1 MEDPGREEDSGKI
14 TAALAKEISDYA
26 RGVGPSKQMI
36 RTASDVA
43 ILHEAG
49 LLIHPYTFRGTT
61 TAASRRPLD
70 EVQENGSSLR
80 ENIMAD
86 IRRFVGFGI
95 DGGFT
100 DYPDLWK
107 QAVKNR
113 N

>member
-1 MEDPGREEDSGKI
+1 
-14 TAALAKEISDYA
+14 
-26 RGVGPSKQMI
+26 MI
-36 RTASDVA
+36 RSAGDVT

-61 TAASRRPLD
+61 TAAARRPLD
-70 EVQENGSSLR
+70 EVQGNGETLR
-80 ENIMAD
+80 ENIQSD

-107 QAVKNR
+107 QAVTNSK
-113 N
+113 